1 MPPFSIR
8 RNINMFENQPKLD
21 RNLNLVFDL
30 ENGVYAYV
38 LPISLDMW
46 RSYRIPLAMVLDEVA
61 TIQRAGMAVAADL
74 FREACAK
81 RGVDAEP
88 FFAEIRRCT
97 TVGFADDQ
105 EGFKTLPFGVAKT
118 QGKIDEGAEDE
129 IANFLCFWLAS
140 LLAKWARG
148 LSLVALGLSQVVGT
162 SSTFTDFLDSLQT
175 STTADATDEKT
186 TEA

>member
-1 MPPFSIR
+1 
-8 RNINMFENQPKLD
+8 MFENQPKLD

-46 RSYRIPLAMVLDEVA
+46 RSYKIPFAIVLEEIKNLQVA
-61 TIQRAGMAVAADL
+61 GLAVASDL
-74 FREACAK
+74 FRDACEK
-81 RGVDAEP
+81 RGMDAEP
-88 FFAEIRRCT
+88 FFAEIKRCT
-97 TVGFADDQ
+97 TVGFPDDK
-105 EGFKTLPFGVAKT
+105 EGFATLPFGLAMK
-118 QGKIDEGAEDE
+118 QGKIDEGAQDE
-129 IANFLCFWLAS
+129 IANFSCYWLAS

-175 STTADATDEKT
+175 STTADVTDGKT

>member
-1 MPPFSIR
+1 
-8 RNINMFENQPKLD
+8 MFENQPKLD

-38 LPISLDMW
+38 LPISLDIW

-88 FFAEIRRCT
+88 FFAEIKRCT
-97 TVGFADDQ
+97 TIG
-105 EGFKTLPFGVAKT
+105 
-118 QGKIDEGAEDE
+118 
-129 IANFLCFWLAS
+129 
-140 LLAKWARG
+140 
-148 LSLVALGLSQVVGT
+148 
-162 SSTFTDFLDSLQT
+162 
-175 STTADATDEKT
+175 
-186 TEA
+186 

>member
-1 MPPFSIR
+1 
-8 RNINMFENQPKLD
+8 MFENQPKLD

-38 LPISLDMW
+38 LPISLDIW
-46 RSYRIPLAMVLDEVA
+46 RSYKVPFAIVLEEIKNLQVA
-61 TIQRAGMAVAADL
+61 GLAVASDL
-74 FREACAK
+74 FRDACEK
-81 RGVDAEP
+81 RGMDAEP
-88 FFAEIRRCT
+88 FFAEIKRCT
-97 TVGFADDQ
+97 TVGYPDDK
-105 EGFKTLPFGVAKT
+105 EGFATLPFGVAKA
-118 QGKIDEGAEDE
+118 QGKIDEGAQDE
-129 IANFLCFWLAS
+129 ITNFLCYWLAS

-175 STTADATDEKT
+175 STTADATDEKM